1 MTATKEIT
9 KNFDVKNSENNM
21 SYLDVLLEEYR
32 LITENQEKALN
43 YMYDIV
49 CKAYKILGLDMSF
62 MDTFDFHYFRL
73 NHMFSTE
80 TIEELIKG
88 LKKNKKDAKELY
100 DKFNECFR
108 LLICAKPES
117 LNAKLNSCSLEVRI
131 KFFFANIEFLR
142 VRNFELRRRA
152 EFICG
157 LQRMIDRTEDKEEAV
172 IIEEIVNMLLNP
184 ELALK

>member
-9 KNFDVKNSENNM
+9 KNFDVNNGENNM
-21 SYLDVLLEEYR
+21 SYLDILIEEYR

-100 DKFNECFR
+100 DKFN
-108 LLICAKPES
+108 
-117 LNAKLNSCSLEVRI
+117 
-131 KFFFANIEFLR
+131 
-142 VRNFELRRRA
+142 
-152 EFICG
+152 
-157 LQRMIDRTEDKEEAV
+157 
-172 IIEEIVNMLLNP
+172 
-184 ELALK
+184 